1 MSSEEFTHHISKQF
15 NSDLEEVR
23 SHILAMGGMVEKQ
36 VIDSVQ
42 ALVEGDS
49 GLAAEVI
56 SNEKQ
61 VNGMERRIDE
71 ECTRIIALRQPAA
84 SDLRLLVAATKAN
97 TDLERIGDEANKI
110 AKMAIRLSEDGAIP
124 RGYIEIRHIGNHVNA
139 MLRQALDAFARFDVE
154 QAVAVVREDKSVDVE
169 YESAMRLL
177 VTFMMEDPRYIKR
190 ALNVMWSLRAL
201 ERIGDHARNIAEQVI
216 FLVKG
221 KDIRHLPLSSLDDA
235 DLVNDGEGV

>member
-1 MSSEEFTHHISKQF
+1 MKSEDYTQHISKQF

-36 VIDSVQ
+36 VIDAVQ
-42 ALVEGDS
+42 SLVEGDS
-49 GLAAEVI
+49 GLASEVI

-124 RGYIEIRHIGNHVNA
+124 RGYIETRHIGNHVTA
-139 MLRQALDAFARFDVE
+139 MLRQSLDAFARFDVE
-154 QAVAVVREDKSVDVE
+154 MAMSVVREDKAVDVE
-169 YESAMRLL
+169 YESAMRLM

-190 ALNVMWSLRAL
+190 VLNVLWSLRAL

-216 FLVKG
+216 YLVKG
-221 KDIRHLPLSSLDDA
+221 KDIRHMPLHDLDVDEM
-235 DLVNDGEGV
+235 LNGDGI